1 MLFSFKE
8 MSKVASTVAL
18 RAIAGF
24 CLAVSAGSI
33 AHAQDC
39 GCVVPLSSLPSGQ
52 AIGQLTSASG
62 PVSILGADGWVSAG
76 NGTPLFLG
84 SQIETGAGALVSLS
98 VGGCSLNVG
107 AQSAASLI
115 PANQS
120 LCVAVSETVP
130 ATNPAGNAAGTGT
143 TGAAAANN
151 PVVMGIAGGIGATAG
166 VIAVATEDDDPV
178 SQ

>member
-1 MLFSFKE
+1 MSSSFKE
-8 MSKVASTVAL
+8 MPKVVSTIGL
-18 RAIAGF
+18 RVIAGF
-24 CLAVSAGSI
+24 CLAVGVGSI

-39 GCVVPLSSLPSGQ
+39 GCVVPLSGLPAGQ

-76 NGTPLFLG
+76 SGTPLFVG
-84 SQIETGAGALVSLS
+84 SQIETGAGALASLS

-115 PANQS
+115 PADQS
-120 LCVAVSETVP
+120 LCVAVSETAP
-130 ATNPAGNAAGTGT
+130 TTNPTGDAAGTGT

-151 PVVMGIAGGIGATAG
+151 PVVMGIAGGIGAAAG

>member
-1 MLFSFKE
+1 MSSSFKE
-8 MSKVASTVAL
+8 MPKVASKIGL
-18 RAIAGF
+18 RVIAGF
-24 CLAVSAGSI
+24 CLAVGVGSV

-39 GCVVPLSSLPSGQ
+39 GCVVPLSGLPTGQ
-52 AIGQLTSASG
+52 AIGQLTSTSG

-76 NGTPLFLG
+76 SGTPLFVG
-84 SQIETGAGALVSLS
+84 SQIETGAGALASLS

-120 LCVAVSETVP
+120 LCVAVSET
-130 ATNPAGNAAGTGT
+130 APAGNTAGTGT
-143 TGAAAANN
+143 PGAAAANN
-151 PVVMGIAGGIGATAG
+151 PVVMGIAGGIGAAAG